1 MAFAGHLFMFVYCL
15 LFTNQYEARMPYFP
29 HNNKHKKIMVEITVN
44 PPTSAPSTGTP
55 PMLNPPYWFIFFVFA
70 RNRQN
75 PSKNI
80 LVFGNFNLDFTHP
93 VIYIRTQSLLSS
105 ENLNSTCI
113 IYLKDLGIEKRI
125 YLCLRLPWKFA
136 DFT

>member
-1 MAFAGHLFMFVYCL
+1 
-15 LFTNQYEARMPYFP
+15 MPYFP
-29 HNNKHKKIMVEITVN
+29 QSRKHKKTIVNVTVK
-44 PPTSAPSTGTP
+44 PPTSAPNTGVFGEYSL
-55 PMLNPPYWFIFFVFA
+55 PMLYPPYWFIFFVFA

-80 LVFGNFNLDFTHP
+80 VVFGNFNLDFRQP

-136 DFT
+136 DVT